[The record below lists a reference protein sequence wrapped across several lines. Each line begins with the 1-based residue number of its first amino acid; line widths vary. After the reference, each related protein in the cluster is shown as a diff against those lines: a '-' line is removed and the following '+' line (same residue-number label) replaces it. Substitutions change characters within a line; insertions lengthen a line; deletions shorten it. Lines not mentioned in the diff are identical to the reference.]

1 LHGGKQ
7 IVLSCRKSA
16 QGERGETHHL
26 RGAGSGKFMARLSF
40 GPEKEPV
47 TISVGAA
54 VSRAKDSFQAIYARA
69 DAVLYQ
75 AKQSGCNQFALAP
88 LESGEEADP

>member
-1 LHGGKQ
+1 
-7 IVLSCRKSA
+7 
-16 QGERGETHHL
+16 
-26 RGAGSGKFMARLSF
+26 MARLSF

-54 VSRAKDSFQAIYARA
+54 VSRAKDTFQAIYARA

-75 AKQSGCNQFALAP
+75 AKQSGRNQFALAP